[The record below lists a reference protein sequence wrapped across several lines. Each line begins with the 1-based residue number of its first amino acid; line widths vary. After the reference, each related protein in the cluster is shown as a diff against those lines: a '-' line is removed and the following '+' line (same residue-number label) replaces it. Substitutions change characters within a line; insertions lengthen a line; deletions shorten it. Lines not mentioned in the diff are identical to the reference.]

1 MSHRLHQFLLS
12 GERAF
17 QLTALLC
24 LLGISALLPANE
36 HKPYHFSQ
44 ISSREGLSHSTVLS
58 IVQDKNEIMWFATFD
73 GLNRYDGYTFRVY
86 RNERDNPNSLMHDV
100 LRTLLIDT
108 EGTLWVGTRGGLSRY
123 VEQRDYFL
131 NYVCGTDDGK
141 VVQVNAMVEF
151 DATHL
156 LVGTEAGLRFFDKQK
171 EVFMSFDQLTTVDA
185 PIQSLARQGNLILIG
200 TAKGLLVYNASRK
213 TLGPVH
219 SVFDGLTIQAILPQ
233 SESRIWVG
241 TEGGGLFRLNML
253 TGEVANFR
261 HDPKNDN
268 SLSSNYVRSLALDAQ
283 FHLWVGTFNALS
295 IMANGQDSFT
305 NMYHDATRESSISQ
319 NSIRAIYMDT
329 QGGMWLGSYYG
340 GINYY
345 HPLRNKFDHLQQNP
359 YTRSLNDKVISCM
372 VEDADGRV
380 WIGTNDK
387 GINIYNPKSEAFDY
401 ITHENQPALESNNI
415 KTFLL
420 SNDRA
425 SVYAG
430 AHAGGLVK
438 INKRTK
444 AVQHIAI
451 YNQALTD
458 VYALT
463 YDAEGAIWIGTLS
476 GLFRMDE
483 NTRLTVKIDIS
494 DMGSDQVFFLK
505 NDSKGRMWIGGE
517 KSLGVIEAAGK
528 VRVFQSGDYNGTVV
542 NSTVNCIFEDSR
554 KRIWIGTRGGLNQY
568 NEDGSFQLY
577 SKENGLPGNM
587 VYGILEDSFGR
598 LWISTNEG
606 LSNFNPE
613 SGIFRNYAEADGL
626 EFRQFNMYSFC
637 QSRSGLMYFGGI
649 NGITHFYPELLIDNP
664 HTPKARISRILVQN
678 REVRPFDETGVLTD
692 HILNTRKI
700 KLKSNQQGLTI
711 EFVVPNFLAGQH
723 NTFAYKLEGMD
734 KEWVISNDKRQVT
747 YTNLSP
753 GKYIFKVKAANN
765 DGKWNEEL
773 SELEIRVL
781 PPWWRSWWALLLFA
795 AIAVVIGWYVLR
807 FFNQRRTMNEQLE
820 KERQEKEKIEEMNQM
835 KTRFF
840 INISHEFRTPLTL
853 IVSPLQE
860 LMERATDK
868 WQRSQLT
875 HIHKNTNKMLR
886 LVNQLMDYRRAELGF
901 FELKVHS
908 VDVRRQVAEITG
920 MFEKVAKRN
929 RINFTTED
937 LTREKEMLVD
947 TNYLELIL
955 TNLLSNA
962 FKFTPEGGK
971 ITVRM
976 EEDLEHLIL
985 EVQDSGCGI
994 PEDKLKLI
1002 FDRFYQVNMDH
1013 MGTGIGLSLVKRLV
1027 DLHHGKIE
1035 VTSQPGEGSVFT
1047 AYIPQNTE
1055 AYHADELAAHTENRD
1070 DKKTKS
1076 PVLEF
1081 VVDVNEQDVLPT
1093 VGDATQKSDTLLIV
1107 EDNKEVTEYLSGKLS
1122 ANYRVLTAGNGVEAL
1137 ELLRDEEVDMVL
1149 TDVMMPEM
1157 DGIKLCRAIKQ
1168 NIKTCHIPVIVL
1180 SARTNTEDQLEG
1192 LEVGADDYVP
1202 KPFTYSVLKMKIQ
1215 NMLKARHRSQEYYS
1229 KSQEVEPE
1237 KITFNAMDEELLRK
1251 ALAIVNKNLDNGE
1264 FSTDIFCSEMGMSRS
1279 NLHLKLKAITGESTI
1294 DFIRKV
1300 RFNEAC
1306 KLLLDG
1312 RYNVAEV
1319 STMVGFNTPSYF
1331 ATSFRKYYGC
1341 LPTEYVKS
1349 RRL

>member
-1 MSHRLHQFLLS
+1 MN
-12 GERAF
+12 
-17 QLTALLC
+17 
-24 LLGISALLPANE
+24 PANLMSQRAVRNTTLILLFSITLMVVAGE
-36 HKPYHFSQ
+36 QKLYHFSQ

-58 IVQDKNEIMWFATFD
+58 IVQDKNDIMWFATFD

-86 RNERDNPNSLMHDV
+86 RNERNNPNSLMHDV
-100 LRTLLIDT
+100 LRTIFVDSD
-108 EGTLWVGTRGGLSRY
+108 GNVWVGNRGGLSRY
-123 VEQRDYFL
+123 VEQRDNFM
-131 NYVCGTDDGK
+131 NYVCSTDDEK
-141 VVQVNAMVEF
+141 VVQVNALVEF

-156 LVGTEAGLRFFDKQK
+156 LVGTEAGLLFFDKKK
-171 EVFMSFDQLTTVDA
+171 EVFVPFEQLSTIKS

-200 TAKGLLVYNASRK
+200 TTQGLLVYNTSRK

-219 SVFDGLTIQAILPQ
+219 TAFDGLTIQSVLPQ

-253 TGEVANFR
+253 TGEVINFR
-261 HDPKNDN
+261 HDPKNKN
-268 SLSSNYVRSLALDAQ
+268 SLSSNYVRSLAFDAQ
-283 FHLWVGTFNALS
+283 FHLWIGTFNALS
-295 IMANGQDSFT
+295 ILANGEDTFT
-305 NMYHDATRESSISQ
+305 NLYHDPTRESSISQ
-319 NSIRAIYMDT
+319 NSIRSIYMDT
-329 QGGMWLGSYYG
+329 QGGMWLGSFYG

-345 HPLRNKFDHLQQNP
+345 HPLKNKFDHLQQNP

-372 VEDADGRV
+372 VEDADGRI
-380 WIGTNDK
+380 WIGTNDR
-387 GINIYNPKSEAFDY
+387 GINIYNPKSESFDY

-420 SNDRA
+420 SNDRT

-438 INKRTK
+438 INKRTN
-444 AVQHIAI
+444 AVQRIAI
-451 YNQALTD
+451 HHKSLAD

-463 YDAEGAIWIGTLS
+463 YDAEGAIWIGTLT
-476 GLFRMDE
+476 GLYRMDE
-483 NTRLTVKIDIS
+483 KTSLTTEIDIIA
-494 DMGSDQVFFLK
+494 MGSDQVFFLK

-517 KSLGVIEAAGK
+517 KSLGVIESPGGK

-554 KRIWIGTRGGLNQY
+554 KRIWIGTRGGLNLY
-568 NEDGSFQLY
+568 NEDGNFQLY
-577 SKENGLPGNM
+577 SKEDGLPGNM

-598 LWISTNEG
+598 LWISTNVG
-606 LSNFNPE
+606 LSVFNPE
-613 SGIFRNYAEADGL
+613 SGVFRNYAEADGL
-626 EFRQFNMYSFC
+626 EFRQFNMYSYC

-649 NGITHFYPELLIDNP
+649 NGITRFYPELLIDNP
-664 HTPKARISRILVQN
+664 HTPRARISRILVQN
-678 REVRPFDETGVLTD
+678 REVHPLDETGVLSD

-700 KLKSNQQGLTI
+700 TLKANQQGLTI
-711 EFVVPNFLAGQH
+711 EFFVPNYLAGQH
-723 NTFAYKLEGMD
+723 NTFAYQLEGMD
-734 KEWVISNDKRQVT
+734 KDWIVSNDTRQVT

-753 GKYIFKVKAANN
+753 GNYTFRVKAANN
-765 DGKWNEEL
+765 DGKWNEEF

-781 PPWWRSWWALLLFA
+781 PPWWRSWWAILLFT
-795 AIAVVIGWYVLR
+795 VVALVVGWYVMR
-807 FFNQRRTMNEQLE
+807 FLNQRRAMNEQLE

-868 WQRSQLT
+868 WQRSQLA
-875 HIHKNTNKMLR
+875 HIHKNTNKMLH

-901 FELKVHS
+901 FELKVHP
-908 VDVRRQVAEITG
+908 VDVRRQVADIAG
-920 MFEKVAKRN
+920 LFEKSAKRN
-929 RINFTTED
+929 RIHFTTED
-937 LTREKEMLVD
+937 LTKEKEMLAD

-971 ITVRM
+971 ITVRI
-976 EEDLEHLIL
+976 EEDLDHLIL

-1002 FDRFYQVNMDH
+1002 FDRFYQVNIDH

-1027 DLHHGKIE
+1027 DLHHGRIE
-1035 VTSQPGEGSVFT
+1035 VKSQPGEGSVFT
-1047 AYIPQNTE
+1047 VYIPQNTE
-1055 AYHADELAAHTENRD
+1055 AYHADELAAQPAARD
-1070 DKKTKS
+1070 EKKTS
-1076 PVLEF
+1076 PAVLDF
-1081 VVDVNEQDVLPT
+1081 VVDNEISNERPVAEDSS
-1093 VGDATQKSDTLLIV
+1093 QKSDTLLIV
-1107 EDNKEVTEYLSGKLS
+1107 EDNKEVTDYLSGKLS
-1122 ANYRVLTAGNGVEAL
+1122 AHYRVLTAGNGVEAL
-1137 ELLRDEEVDMVL
+1137 ELLKEEEVDMVL

-1215 NMLKARHRSQEYYS
+1215 NMLKARHRSQEYYA

-1251 ALAIVNKNLDNGE
+1251 ALAIVHKNLDNSE